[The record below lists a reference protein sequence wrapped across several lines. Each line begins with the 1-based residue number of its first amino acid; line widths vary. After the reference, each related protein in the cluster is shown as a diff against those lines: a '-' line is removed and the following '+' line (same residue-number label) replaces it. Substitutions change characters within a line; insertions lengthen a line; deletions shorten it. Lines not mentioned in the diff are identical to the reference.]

1 MGDTVAI
8 AVAAVMLATAC
19 AQPPARGDD
28 LRSIAEVEALPE
40 TALVP
45 RPMATLRGRII
56 AANGAEATL
65 EDDSGGIRI
74 VGVDRVA
81 VEGSEDVAR
90 DLVPGDVVEV
100 HADVDAGPDGRILH
114 PRRITRLG
122 SEPLLTPRLCDVTAF
137 FEGRESCRLV
147 AVEGIVENAWHDRTD
162 LLLEVQVAGRLFT
175 AVVPAEVAAAIP
187 EIEDSP
193 LVLVDAVV
201 RVGGPATKDANARGE
216 IVRPR
221 IRVDRPAWFTIV
233 EPAAGGLVFSQ
244 VAVPPDAIGRS
255 RPQTL
260 PGHRIYTFGQV
271 VHAEPRRRL
280 FLQNGHHGIEVR
292 LATGGVGTE
301 THFAPGD
308 RVEVAGFVDRSGSV
322 AFIRNAS
329 VRRIEA
335 GPPPTPLLAT
345 PELILAANG
354 RAATPEMVPAPGD
367 FQGCLVRCSGD
378 LVQSQPA
385 GDGGTLL
392 VDSSGVVVSVEAD
405 AATFATL
412 APTPPRSR
420 VRIDGVALVDR
431 ASASGEGVTAAPQR
445 LRLLLRSPDD
455 FLVLNA
461 PPWWTTA
468 RLMLLLGVTVAVLV
482 AAVGWAV
489 TLRRQLATQTQ
500 LLAREMRSRRDAA
513 LEFEATLR
521 ERNRLAANLHD
532 TLQQTIAGIGFQLDA
547 CGVGGAQPDAAA
559 GRHLSVARRMVNHAA
574 TELQGSVWAMRSL
587 PLDGKPFGDALTAL
601 VSRVCEGYDVLP
613 TVHVDA
619 SLSTLP
625 EFVAGNVLLIVQ
637 EAVHNA
643 LKHARP
649 SWIEVRVADDTD
661 AGPLTVR
668 VEDDGTGFRVGA
680 QPGPK
685 EGHFGIQGMRERA
698 ERLGGRLIVRPRPGG
713 GTIVE
718 ATVQR
723 RDYDAEIGTP
733 AETVPDGGP

>member
-8 AVAAVMLATAC
+8 AVAVAMLVTAC
-19 AQPPARGDD
+19 AQPPARGDE
-28 LRSIAEVEALPE
+28 LRSIAAVDALPE
-40 TALVP
+40 AALVS
-45 RPMATLRGRII
+45 RPVATLRGRII
-56 AANGAEATL
+56 AVIEAAGGAEAIL
-65 EDDSGGIRI
+65 EDDSGGIRLAA
-74 VGVDRVA
+74 VAGTVD
-81 VEGSEDVAR
+81 EGSSAAAG

-100 HADVDAGPDGRILH
+100 RAVVEAGPDGRILR
-114 PRRITRLG
+114 PQRIARLG
-122 SEPLLTPRLCDVTAF
+122 SEPLPTPRPCDVTAF
-137 FEGRESCRLV
+137 FEGREECRLV
-147 AVEGIVENAWHDRTD
+147 AVEGIVENVWHDGTD

-175 AVVPAEVAAAIP
+175 AVVPAEVAAAIA
-187 EIEDSP
+187 EIDDGP
-193 LVLVDAVV
+193 LVLIDAVV
-201 RVGGPATKDANARGE
+201 QVAGPATKDANARGE

-233 EPAAGGLVFSQ
+233 EPAASGLVFSN
-244 VAVPPDAIGRS
+244 VAVAPDAIGRS

-260 PGHRIYTFGQV
+260 PGHRVYTFGQV

-280 FLQNGHHGIEVR
+280 FLQNGHYGIEVR

-301 THFAPGD
+301 VHFEPGD

-322 AFIRNAS
+322 ASIRNAS

-354 RAATPEMVPAPGD
+354 GAVTPEMMPAPGD
-367 FQGCLVRCSGD
+367 YQGCLVRCTGT

-385 GDGGTLL
+385 GEGGTLL
-392 VDSSGVVVSVEAD
+392 VDASGVVVSVEAD
-405 AATFATL
+405 EATFAAL
-412 APTPPRSR
+412 AATPPRSR

-431 ASASGEGVTAAPQR
+431 APASGDGTAATPQR
-445 LRLLLRSPDD
+445 LRLLLRAPDD
-455 FLVLNA
+455 FLVLEA
-461 PPWWTTA
+461 PPWWTTI
-468 RLMLLLGVTVAVLV
+468 RLMILLGATVAILV

-500 LLAREMRSRRDAA
+500 LLAQEMRSRRDAA

-547 CGVGGAQPDAAA
+547 CGIDGARPDAVA

-574 TELQGSVWAMRSL
+574 KELQGSVWAMRSL
-587 PLDGKPFGDALTAL
+587 PLDGKPFGDALRAL
-601 VSRVCEGYDVLP
+601 VSRVCEGYDVQP
-613 TVHVDA
+613 TVRADA
-619 SLSTLP
+619 ALSSLP
-625 EFVAGNVLLIVQ
+625 EFVAGSVLLIVQ

-649 SWIEVRVADDTD
+649 SRIEVHVADDAD
-661 AGPLTVR
+661 DGLLTVR
-668 VEDDGTGFRVGA
+668 VEDDGSGFRTGA
-680 QPGPK
+680 QPGPR

-698 ERLGGRLIVRPRPGG
+698 ERLGGRLLVRQRPGG

-723 RDYDAEIGTP
+723 RDYDDALHTP
-733 AETVPDGGP
+733 PVG